1 MKLCYF
7 YALKA
12 LWDCQG
18 KIKMYYGMSRV
29 KKQLSGKR
37 SIGDAVTREEMLL
50 YFNHYALY
58 ENYWVT
64 KSVS

>member
-12 LWDCQG
+12 LWNGPD
-18 KIKMYYGMSRV
+18 KIKMYYGMPRV
-29 KKQLSGKR
+29 KNQLLGKR

-50 YFNHYALY
+50 YFKHYALY